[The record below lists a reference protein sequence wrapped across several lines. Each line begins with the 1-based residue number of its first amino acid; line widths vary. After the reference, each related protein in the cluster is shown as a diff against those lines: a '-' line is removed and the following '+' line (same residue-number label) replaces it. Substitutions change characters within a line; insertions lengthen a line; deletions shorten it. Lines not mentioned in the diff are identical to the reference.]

1 MIEIAEKTAYK
12 AFGLTVSCELPLPEL
27 PQAGVEGGAADVVIK
42 KSDLFALWSEK
53 SVPNEDFIIQEN
65 LVMFHIPET
74 AIFLIENGNK
84 ILFSPME
91 GAQEDELRLYILG
104 TCMGTVLLHRKILPL
119 HGSAIAIDGKVY
131 AIVGESGAGKSTLAS
146 AFLKRGYQLLSDDV
160 IPVAVTDENVPVVI
174 PAYPQQKLW
183 IESLNEFEM
192 ESSNY
197 QPIID
202 RETKFAIPVQSQF
215 AGEPLP
221 LAGVFELVKTDQ
233 DEIELHSI
241 QKLERFYTLFTH
253 TYRNFFVQKSGLM
266 DWHFSTLAKIVNK
279 IELYQLRRPTSRF
292 TAHDLTDLILTT
304 LNKGETVND

>member
-27 PQAGVEGGAADVVIK
+27 PQAGVAGGAADVVIK

-192 ESSNY
+192 ESSDY

-215 AGEPLP
+215 ADEPLP

-292 TAHDLTDLILTT
+292 TAHDLSDLILTT